1 MKSKLQKYHLI
12 IMSGWGS
19 RIIMAATQLV
29 AIPILLTNLG
39 IKDYAIFSVLTGL
52 NVWFALSCFG
62 IGPSLQNRISSL
74 KVQKKD
80 YHNYL
85 TSITLFLLLFGIV
98 QVAIFSIF
106 SPFLQRLLLKQF
118 NYSGS
123 SLTLFIIES
132 IYILNTVFEIS
143 NKIFF
148 AEQKGYWVYFY
159 NTLGRIFSLVSI
171 IVVCSANIQ
180 ENKLLIL
187 IIAWVFTP
195 MLFFLIGYLHAIPLS
210 YWIKHANIS
219 VFKELV
225 FKSKDFATITI
236 AGTVIVG
243 MDYIVI
249 SQVLIPSD
257 IVVYN
262 IANKVFLLISLG
274 YSVILSTLWPV
285 LSEKFQLGNIKS
297 AHKLIYKNISYGSL
311 LVVTIVLF
319 FVFFREVF
327 IEYFKIEGDTLNISY
342 TIIFLFG
349 VYYLIKIWTETF
361 SITLQSRNQ
370 TKVLMYV
377 LPLQACLNI
386 IFMFTLG
393 YYFKLNGILLSL
405 ILCNLLTSAYMLPFA
420 HYKSLKPITKSIK

>member
-1 MKSKLQKYHLI
+1 MKLKLQKYHLI

-19 RIIMAATQLV
+19 RIIMATIQLA

-62 IGPSLQNRISSL
+62 IGPSLQNHISSL
-74 KVQKKD
+74 KVQKKN
-80 YHNYL
+80 YHSYL
-85 TSITLFLLLFGIV
+85 TSITLFLLLLGIV
-98 QVAIFSIF
+98 QVVIFSIF
-106 SPFLQRLLLKQF
+106 SPFLQCLLLKQF
-118 NYSGS
+118 NYNGS
-123 SLTLFIIES
+123 PFTLFIIGS
-132 IYILNTVFEIS
+132 LYILNTIFEIS

-148 AEQKGYWVYFY
+148 AEQRGYWVYLY

-180 ENKLLIL
+180 RNKLLIL
-187 IIAWVFTP
+187 IIAWVFPT
-195 MLFFLIGYLHAIPLS
+195 MLFSLIGYLHAVPLS
-210 YWIKHANIS
+210 NWIKHANIS
-219 VFKELV
+219 VFKELL
-225 FKSKDFATITI
+225 FKSKGFATITI
-236 AGTVIVG
+236 AGTVILG

-257 IVVYN
+257 IVIYN
-262 IANKVFLLISLG
+262 IANKVFLLISLC

-285 LSEKFQLGNIKS
+285 LSEKFQLGKIKS

-311 LVVTIVLF
+311 LVLTIVLV
-319 FVFFREVF
+319 FVSFRGVL
-327 IEYFKIEGDTLNISY
+327 IEYFKIEGVTLNIPY

-349 VYYLIKIWTETF
+349 IYYLMKVWTETF
-361 SITLQSRNQ
+361 SIALQSRNQ

-393 YYFKLNGILLSL
+393 YYFKLYGILLSL

-420 HYKSLKPITKSIK
+420 HYKTLKTDN